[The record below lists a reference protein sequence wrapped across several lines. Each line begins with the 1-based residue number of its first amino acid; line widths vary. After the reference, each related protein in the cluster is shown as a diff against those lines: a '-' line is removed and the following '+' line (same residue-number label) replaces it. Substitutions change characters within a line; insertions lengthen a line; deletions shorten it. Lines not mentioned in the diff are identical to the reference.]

1 MASGTGYWARS
12 QLRQYDKDNGMST
25 NYSWSTKQSTKA
37 LTTANAFSL
46 FRSLEVDL
54 NSSDVSTA
62 RRSRDYLQ
70 DQIKRLADTDDSFP
84 RLSGGYKPF
93 GSFARSTKVKPLD
106 DIDMLIFLNGRDSV
120 ESSTWG
126 EPYTFQVQITATASP
141 LAKFADS
148 SGYVNSTA
156 ILNRF
161 KSGLQSIPNYQ
172 KAEIKR
178 NGVAVVLDLKSY
190 SWVFDIVPSLP
201 VSGSGTT
208 THYLIPNGSGKWM
221 RTDPRRDQ
229 DAITEANQ
237 RHNGH
242 LIPLIRL
249 IKYWNLYSRAAP
261 RLGSY
266 YLETMLINGLKPY
279 YQPTISA
286 DLRSSIPLAFQTL
299 ATQVVQSCPD
309 PKGLGG
315 NLDAGI
321 SWETKRK
328 VQEAATKRADYATW
342 AIDYERK
349 GDHKNAIMWWGY
361 VFPNFP
367 SYG

>member
-1 MASGTGYWARS
+1 
-12 QLRQYDKDNGMST
+12 MST

-46 FRSLEVDL
+46 FRNQEVDL
-54 NSSDVSTA
+54 NPSDVSTA

-70 DQIKRLADTDDSFP
+70 DQVNRLADTDNTFP
-84 RLSGGYKPF
+84 RLGGGYKAF
-93 GSFARSTKVKPLD
+93 GSFARSTKVQPLD
-106 DIDMLIFLNGRDSV
+106 DLDMVVLLNGQGSV
-120 ESSTWG
+120 EVSAWG
-126 EPYTFQVQITATASP
+126 ESYTYQVQITAASSP
-141 LAKFADS
+141 LARFADIN
-148 SGYVNSTA
+148 GYVNSTI
-156 ILNRF
+156 ILNQF
-161 KSGLQSIPNYQ
+161 KSGLQRIPNYQ

-178 NGVAVVLDLKSY
+178 NGVAVVLNLKSY
-190 SWVFDIVPSLP
+190 PWVFDIVPSIP
-201 VSGSGTT
+201 VSTSGTT

-229 DAITEANQ
+229 EAITKANQ
-237 RHNGH
+237 WHSGF

-309 PKGLGG
+309 PKWLGG

-328 VQEAATKRADYATW
+328 VQEAATKRADYANW
-342 AIDYERK
+342 AIDYEKK
-349 GDHKNAIMWWGY
+349 GDHKNAIMWWGG